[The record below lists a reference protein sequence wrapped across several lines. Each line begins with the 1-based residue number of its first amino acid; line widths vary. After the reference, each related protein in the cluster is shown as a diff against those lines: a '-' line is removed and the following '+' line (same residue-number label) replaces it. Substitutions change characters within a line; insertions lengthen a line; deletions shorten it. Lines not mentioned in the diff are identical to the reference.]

1 MPAKLTLSLNQ
12 SVLGEF
18 QLDKERITVGR
29 KPDNDIQVDN
39 LAVSGHHCA
48 IITILNDS
56 FLEDLDS
63 TNGTFVNGKLVKK
76 HALKNGDVISI
87 GKHELRYVNDEA
99 TEEED
104 FEKTM
109 VIRPGMASHAAA
121 AAKAQEQSVAD
132 KPFEAASADGELPL
146 GKIQVLSGPGAG
158 KELELRKALITLGR
172 PGVQVAVITR
182 RPQGYYI
189 THVEGSNPVVNGES
203 IGSQARALTDHDVIE
218 LARVKMDVFVAE
230 RNLWPWSSR
239 SRAIPT
245 APPSSSTAVSFTPR
259 QDDETRPS
267 ERYPIRDCRIMDCD
281 ETPFTGPPN
290 PMPCGRW
297 P

>member
-1 MPAKLTLSLNQ
+1 MPAHLILSLNS

-18 QLDKERITVGR
+18 PLTKERITLGR
-29 KPDNDIQVDN
+29 KPENDIQVDN
-39 LAVSGHHCA
+39 LAVSGQHAA

-87 GKHELRYVNDEA
+87 GKHELKYVNDEA
-99 TEEED
+99 SAEDD

-121 AAKAQEQSVAD
+121 AAKAATAETHAPAEQAND
-132 KPFEAASADGELPL
+132 QNFQAPAEGELPL

-182 RPQGYYI
+182 RPQGYFI
-189 THVEGSNPVVNGES
+189 THVEGSQPVVNGAA
-203 IGSQARALTDHDVIE
+203 IGSTAHALKDNDVIE
-218 LARVKMDVFVAE
+218 LAGVKMEFFV
-230 RNLWPWSSR
+230 
-239 SRAIPT
+239 
-245 APPSSSTAVSFTPR
+245 
-259 QDDETRPS
+259 
-267 ERYPIRDCRIMDCD
+267 M
-281 ETPFTGPPN
+281 G
-290 PMPCGRW
+290 G
-297 P
+297 

>member
-1 MPAKLTLSLNQ
+1 MPAHLILSLNS

-18 QLDKERITVGR
+18 PLSKERITLGR
-29 KPDNDIQVDN
+29 KPENDIQVDN
-39 LAVSGHHCA
+39 LAVSGQHAA

-76 HALKNGDVISI
+76 HALKNGDVMSI
-87 GKHELRYVNDEA
+87 GKHELKYVNDEA
-99 TEEED
+99 SGEDD

-121 AAKAQEQSVAD
+121 AAKAESAAAEQPAAGGA
-132 KPFEAASADGELPL
+132 EAFQAPAEGQLPL

-182 RPQGYYI
+182 RPQGYFI
-189 THVEGSNPVVNGES
+189 THVEGQAPVINGQT
-203 IGSQARALTDHDVIE
+203 IGSQAHGLTDNDVIE
-218 LARVKMDVFVAE
+218 LAGVKMEFFV
-230 RNLWPWSSR
+230 
-239 SRAIPT
+239 
-245 APPSSSTAVSFTPR
+245 
-259 QDDETRPS
+259 
-267 ERYPIRDCRIMDCD
+267 M
-281 ETPFTGPPN
+281 G
-290 PMPCGRW
+290 G
-297 P
+297 